1 MKKKVGVIIATALLT
16 VGAVTA
22 VYAKEN
28 YNSKNYGYTGT
39 MMQQSNLNNVSYN
52 KMIDIMRSNGFE
64 AAANA
69 MENRDYNAMSNF
81 MNNLTDDQYNQMKNI
96 MQNNGY
102 GYMAKRMSSV
112 NRQQM
117 VNIHNTMMGN

>member
-1 MKKKVGVIIATALLT
+1 MKRKIIIITIVILT
-16 VGAVTA
+16 IGAVTA
-22 VYAKEN
+22 VYAKGN
-28 YNSKNYGYTGT
+28 NNLRNNSTTGVK
-39 MMQQSNLNNVSYN
+39 MNQNNLNNTSYD

-64 AAANA
+64 TAANA
-69 MENRDYNAMSNF
+69 MENRDFNSMRNF
-81 MNNLTDDQYNQMKNI
+81 MNNLTDDQYNQMKTI
-96 MQNNGY
+96 MQDNGY